1 MAEGVE
7 DGFEEGVGERDYYY
21 DEDGHVEMISSIVI
35 ISEVLRA
42 VCSGKSVFERH
53 YINTIITHVVIF
65 FDEIRTLLRS
75 SRKIKNKKCDK
86 STKGLF
92 VFC

>member
-53 YINTIITHVVIF
+53 YINTIITHVVIL
-65 FDEIRTLLRS
+65 FDEIRKLLRS
-75 SRKIKNKKCDK
+75 SLKIKNKKFDK
-86 STKGLF
+86 IT
-92 VFC
+92 